1 MSTLCIVLILGA
13 INARRS
19 FNEEKRVKQQAIL
32 TTKKSKKVRLHEEIR
47 KPWYE
52 EYSPFCWKIWCWGKN
67 LTRKRNNKT
76 KKNNKPEA
84 NDEKKTTLFFQKPS
98 LAEFITKWK

>member
-1 MSTLCIVLILGA
+1 MILTPDVICLLKFICQTWPAPRQSTKMSTLCIVLILGA

-47 KPWYE
+47 K
-52 EYSPFCWKIWCWGKN
+52 
-67 LTRKRNNKT
+67 
-76 KKNNKPEA
+76 A
-84 NDEKKTTLFFQKPS
+84 
-98 LAEFITKWK
+98 